1 MAVKEKEVQEELD
14 IFSSTIRGF
23 AQEKIAPVAASI
35 DENHQVP
42 SGLMEEMKEMG
53 MFGVPF
59 PEEHGGSGFGWRAYY
74 MMVEELAKIEG
85 SIPAI
90 IGAHTTIASNTI
102 YVAGTE
108 EQKRKYL
115 TPLAQGKYLGAFA
128 LTEPGAGS
136 DAAGI
141 RTVAKKD
148 GDDWIINGSK
158 CFITNAPSADVFVVF
173 AKTDME
179 KGARGGITA
188 FIVEKGAEGLSI
200 GKVEKKLGI
209 RGSETSDVILDNVR
223 VPSSQVLG
231 EVGEAFKYAMRVM
244 QNGRLSIAA
253 QSLGLAKGAFEMAVE
268 YAKERQQFGKS
279 IASFQSI
286 QNKIA
291 EMKMEIFAIESMLE
305 SAIRLMEEGK
315 PFNLEGSI
323 VKAYASEKADAII
336 NESLQVFG
344 GYGYTM
350 DFPIERMLRD
360 SRINRIYEGTSEI
373 QRVVIA
379 KEVFRG

>member
-1 MAVKEKEVQEELD
+1 MAVLEKEAQEEMD

-35 DENHQVP
+35 DENHKVP
-42 SGLMEEMKEMG
+42 SDLMEEMKEMG

-59 PEEHGGSGFGWRAYY
+59 PEEYGGSGFGWRAYY
-74 MMVEELAKIEG
+74 VMVEELAKIEG

-102 YVAGTE
+102 FVAGTD

-115 TPLAQGKYLGAFA
+115 TPLAQGRYLGAFA

-141 RTVAKKD
+141 RTVATRD
-148 GDDWIINGSK
+148 GDSWIINGSK
-158 CFITNAPSADVFVVF
+158 CFITNAPSADVFIVF

-200 GKVEKKLGI
+200 GKVERKLGI

-223 VPSSQVLG
+223 VPDSQVLG

-253 QSLGLAKGAFEMAVE
+253 QSLGLAKGSFEMAVT

-279 IASFQSI
+279 IASFQTI

-291 EMKMEIFAIESMLE
+291 EMKMELFAIESMLE
-305 SAIRLMEEGK
+305 STIRLMEAGK

-360 SRINRIYEGTSEI
+360 SRVNRIYEGTSEI
-373 QRVVIA
+373 QRMVIA

>member
-59 PEEHGGSGFGWRAYY
+59 PEEYGGSGFGWRAYY

-102 YVAGTE
+102 YVAGTD

-115 TPLAQGKYLGAFA
+115 TPLAQGEYLGAFA

-141 RTVAKKD
+141 RTMAKKD

-305 SAIRLMEEGK
+305 SAIRLMEEEK